1 MFRITPDV
9 ALADDEI
16 RERFVP
22 AAGSQDCKDA
32 RRAIGVELRL
42 DIVRSS
48 LPEDVKFRLLA
59 RGGRGTTADGVL
71 VVVSRARRSRQ
82 LNREAARDRLVSLI
96 RAAMRPAP
104 PRLPTA
110 RPRVTRPSR
119 TTGRAHTGLY
129 RAVAGKIF

>member
-9 ALADDEI
+9 ALADDEV

-22 AAGSQDCKDA
+22 AAGSQARKDA
-32 RRAIGVELRL
+32 RHAIGVELRV
-42 DIVRSS
+42 DIVQTS
-48 LPEDVKFRLLA
+48 LPEDVKLRLLA
-59 RGGRGTTADGVL
+59 RGGHGTTAHGVI
-71 VVVSRARRSRQ
+71 VVVSRAQRSRQ

-96 RAAMRPAP
+96 RAALRPAT
-104 PRLPTA
+104 PRLPSA